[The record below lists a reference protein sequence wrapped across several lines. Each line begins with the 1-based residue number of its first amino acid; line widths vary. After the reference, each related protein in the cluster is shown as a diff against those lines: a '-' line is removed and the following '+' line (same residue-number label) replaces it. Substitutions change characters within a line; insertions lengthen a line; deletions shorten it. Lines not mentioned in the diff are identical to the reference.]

1 MLRHAYLE
9 DLGFNYILASEPFS
23 LDELY
28 ALVSAPQPDPPL
40 ASSGKPVLLDCR
52 EVDLTRLTEA
62 ELRRFMMRKSVLP
75 KSITDIPVA
84 YVVSTLQD
92 QAVIRMASMFS
103 DLSGVTKEERIT
115 ITEVLSEA
123 VGWLMQHTG
132 GNTPPADHETRLRSV
147 AGQAG

>member
-28 ALVSAPQPDPPL
+28 DLVSAPLREPMLP
-40 ASSGKPVLLDCR
+40 SSGKPVLMDFR
-52 EVDLTRLTEA
+52 EVDLTRLTEPD
-62 ELRRFMMRKSVLP
+62 LRRFLMRKSVLP
-75 KSITDIPVA
+75 KNITDIPVA
-84 YVVSTLQD
+84 YVVGTLQD
-92 QAVIRMASMFS
+92 QALIRMASMYS
-103 DLSGVTKEERIT
+103 DLSGVTNEDRIT

-123 VGWLMQHTG
+123 VSWLMQHTG

-147 AGQAG
+147 AGQGG